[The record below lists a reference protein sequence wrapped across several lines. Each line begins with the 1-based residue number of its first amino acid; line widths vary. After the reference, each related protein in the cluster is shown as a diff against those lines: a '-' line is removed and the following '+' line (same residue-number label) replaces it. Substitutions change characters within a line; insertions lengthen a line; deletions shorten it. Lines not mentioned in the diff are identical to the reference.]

1 VTPAPD
7 SDRHHLDGVSL
18 DPQIAA
24 SLARAP
30 EQLRL
35 SAATIHDVRQ
45 GREALFARLPRSEE
59 VERVDHVVSDDP
71 RVVVR
76 VHRPKGVEGPLPC
89 AYSMHGG
96 GYVVGS
102 YEMDDLRFDALCPS
116 VPCVGVA
123 VDYRLAPETRYP
135 GPLDDCYAG
144 LRWTFE
150 HADEL
155 GIDVERIG
163 VVGTSAGGGLAAA
176 LALLA
181 RDRAELSLAF
191 QLLEC
196 PMLDDRQITSS
207 SRRDGLPIWSREENE
222 FGWRSYL
229 GARYGQE
236 VESYAAAA
244 RATDLSGLPPTFV
257 IVGTADGF
265 RDEDIDYALRLNQA
279 GVPTD
284 LHVLSGVPHGIQ
296 SFARSDARRRWGE
309 LVEGWLTRQVGRTS
323 TRS

>member
-1 VTPAPD
+1 MTSEATSG
-7 SDRHHLDGVSL
+7 SDGPGDVVLDAE
-18 DPQIAA
+18 IAA

-30 EQLRL
+30 AQSRL
-35 SAATIHDVRQ
+35 SAGTLD
-45 GREALFARLPRSEE
+45 EARLARDALYARLPRSDA
-59 VERVDHVVSDDP
+59 VERVDHVVSENP

-96 GYVVGS
+96 GYVIGS
-102 YEMDDLRFDALCPS
+102 YEMDDIRFDALCPR

-123 VDYRLAPETRYP
+123 VNYRLAPETPYP

-155 GIDVERIG
+155 GIDAERIG
-163 VVGTSAGGGLAAA
+163 VVGNSAGGGLAAA

-181 RDRAELSLAF
+181 RDRGELRLAF

-196 PMLDDRQITSS
+196 PMIDDRQITSS

-229 GARYGQE
+229 GERYGSE
-236 VESYAAAA
+236 VDPYAAAA
-244 RATDLSGLPPTFV
+244 RSTDLAGLPPTLV

-265 RDEDIDYALRLNQA
+265 CDENVDYASRLNQV

-284 LHVLSGVPHGIQ
+284 LHVLAGVPHGIAA
-296 SFARSDARRRWGE
+296 FARSGARRRWAE
-309 LVEGWLTRQVGRTS
+309 LVESWLERQVGRF
-323 TRS
+323 

>member
-1 VTPAPD
+1 VTAVPERVGAGLD
-7 SDRHHLDGVSL
+7 VVTLDG
-18 DPQIAA
+18 QIAA

-35 SAATIHDVRQ
+35 SAATLQDVRD
-45 GREALFARLPRSEE
+45 GRDALFARLPRSEA
-59 VERVDHVVSDDP
+59 VERVDHVVSADP

-76 VHRPKGVEGPLPC
+76 VHRPKGVDGLLPC

-96 GYVVGS
+96 GYVVGN

-123 VDYRLAPETRYP
+123 VDYRRAPETPYP

-155 GIDVERIG
+155 GIDVEQIG

-181 RDRAELSLAF
+181 RDRAELSVAF

-196 PMLDDRQITSS
+196 PMLDDRQTTSS
-207 SRRDGLPIWSREENE
+207 SRRDGLPIWSREENQ

-229 GARYGQE
+229 GDRYGQD
-236 VESYAAAA
+236 VEPYAAAA
-244 RATDLSGLPPTFV
+244 RATDLSGLPPSFM

-265 RDEDIDYALRLNQA
+265 RDEDIDYALRLNQS

-309 LVEGWLTRQVGRTS
+309 LVEGWLTRLVGRTPTS
-323 TRS
+323 S